1 MSNAR
6 FFEASFVLAH
16 CNHRALVVPSQ
27 PNMPTPNGRTWLEVT
42 DAVLAEVPS
51 KMLFPLVGTQLQR
64 DLKSLAIS
72 RHDRWVFD
80 RSVEP
85 AIKKLMIEAK
95 SRYLAIRNGV
105 FAKELYRSLL
115 RLFQRDPR
123 FQRVLSNHEKPTSAA
138 FAVTRRVLGQIYFN
152 WEIQPFEMDDQAG
165 FALRLVHEMHEI
177 VYERLSRYPID
188 REMMPSHRFIRYDF
202 YLKKMGQFLGINR
215 DFDKL
220 FCLFADACRL
230 FPRDGSSLYGLRLDE
245 FWSRMTRIGET
256 ITKRLE
262 EDVAVLRRSS
272 LAEDNSQ
279 KEQTQT
285 IEPQSKRTQD
295 PFSVSLKGESLDLP
309 FFA

>member
-1 MSNAR
+1 
-6 FFEASFVLAH
+6 
-16 CNHRALVVPSQ
+16 
-27 PNMPTPNGRTWLEVT
+27 
-42 DAVLAEVPS
+42 
-51 KMLFPLVGTQLQR
+51 
-64 DLKSLAIS
+64 
-72 RHDRWVFD
+72 
-80 RSVEP
+80 
-85 AIKKLMIEAK
+85 
-95 SRYLAIRNGV
+95 
-105 FAKELYRSLL
+105 
-115 RLFQRDPR
+115 
-123 FQRVLSNHEKPTSAA
+123 
-138 FAVTRRVLGQIYFN
+138 VTRRVLGQIYFN